1 MAFSS
6 TVTPSFLIIADSHSE
21 CLQHTVITSHYSIST
36 YFISGLRWF
45 NQYDY
50 NLSLFS
56 LIQTEKFSSLFSTT
70 SNALFLVGINSV
82 RNLPAPEVIQQL
94 DQFLVFL
101 FSTYCHL
108 KQGKIIITTCP
119 PCLKP
124 SNRYS
129 NISLLQNNI
138 DLYNQLLFC
147 LSSKHNFSV
156 LDLQISFDWLGFDRL
171 HINNTCREQFSNIIL
186 NHINNIT
193 INHDVSTNVST
204 RSRLSIS
211 KRNRKR
217 NSKIRN
223 IQKSFTLI
231 REISPKWT
239 YYHIKNFLRFNQIS
253 FGRLFILSHH
263 TLYLHFNNS
272 SLLQR
277 ADQTLSTNIFND
289 DNFFRW
295 IYSNP

>member
-1 MAFSS
+1 M
-6 TVTPSFLIIADSHSE
+6 
-21 CLQHTVITSHYSIST
+21 
-36 YFISGLRWF
+36 
-45 NQYDY
+45 
-50 NLSLFS
+50 
-56 LIQTEKFSSLFSTT
+56 
-70 SNALFLVGINSV
+70 V
-82 RNLPAPEVIQQL
+82 RNLPATEVIQQH
-94 DQFLVFL
+94 QFLVFL

-108 KQGKIIITTCP
+108 KQGKIIITICP

-147 LSSKHNFSV
+147 LSSRHNFSV

-193 INHDVSTNVST
+193 INHNVST

-217 NSKIRN
+217 
-223 IQKSFTLI
+223 IQKFETFKKAL
-231 REISPKWT
+231 P
-239 YYHIKNFLRFNQIS
+239 
-253 FGRLFILSHH
+253 
-263 TLYLHFNNS
+263 
-272 SLLQR
+272 
-277 ADQTLSTNIFND
+277 
-289 DNFFRW
+289 
-295 IYSNP
+295 